1 MVSEVF
7 DWGLLQSA
15 GPNRTKMLPKWT
27 IFAFAFISTTP
38 LRTTQP
44 IIQYFI
50 NKKYPIIRTI
60 MKIIYFLNTSYPV
73 LKIDNSIYLTRVR
86 KTTRKTVNRNIVP
99 VEIKIAQ
106 KSLSEKSDKTEFIKY
121 AIILLPKS
129 WSKFFLFSKKVHN

>member
-1 MVSEVF
+1 ME
-7 DWGLLQSA
+7 
-15 GPNRTKMLPKWT
+15 
-27 IFAFAFISTTP
+27 
-38 LRTTQP
+38 
-44 IIQYFI
+44 
-50 NKKYPIIRTI
+50 
-60 MKIIYFLNTSYPV
+60 IIYFLNTSHPV
-73 LKIDNSIYLTRVR
+73 LKIDDSIYLTRVR